1 MNINQIDIYVIVIYL
16 IAILFIGVS
25 VGYKKNI
32 SKNDY
37 FLAGRSLN
45 WLVVGSALF
54 ATNISTIHL
63 VGLASDGYR
72 LGLVV
77 GNFEFMAVF
86 SIILLGL
93 IFAPF
98 YFKSKITTLPE
109 YLEKRY
115 STNSRTFLA
124 FVAVISALLIHIG
137 IGLYAGAQVMNDFF
151 GIPIL
156 VSITLIS
163 VITAIY
169 TVLGGL
175 KAVVVTETIQT
186 VILLL
191 GAISLTLA
199 AFFALPS
206 VGIESWADLQQAV
219 KPNQTNMLWDLRDEN
234 GKLYEYSWY
243 SMVFGYPILGIW
255 YWCTDQTIVQRV
267 LGAKTERDAQIGPL
281 FAGFLKILPVFLM
294 VFPGVLAYV
303 LFQDKIGDNN
313 NSTLAVMIMELL
325 PPGLIGLVIAGL
337 LAALMST
344 ISGALNSC
352 STLVAVDIVK
362 RIKPETSE
370 KDQVFIGRITAV
382 VVLFI
387 LCIP

>member
-219 KPNQTNMLWDLRDEN
+219 KPNQTNM
-234 GKLYEYSWY
+234 
-243 SMVFGYPILGIW
+243 
-255 YWCTDQTIVQRV
+255 
-267 LGAKTERDAQIGPL
+267 
-281 FAGFLKILPVFLM
+281 
-294 VFPGVLAYV
+294 
-303 LFQDKIGDNN
+303 
-313 NSTLAVMIMELL
+313 
-325 PPGLIGLVIAGL
+325 
-337 LAALMST
+337 
-344 ISGALNSC
+344 
-352 STLVAVDIVK
+352 
-362 RIKPETSE
+362 
-370 KDQVFIGRITAV
+370 
-382 VVLFI
+382 
-387 LCIP
+387 

>member
-243 SMVFGYPILGIW
+243 S
-255 YWCTDQTIVQRV
+255 IV
-267 LGAKTERDAQIGPL
+267 I
-281 FAGFLKILPVFLM
+281 
-294 VFPGVLAYV
+294 
-303 LFQDKIGDNN
+303 
-313 NSTLAVMIMELL
+313 
-325 PPGLIGLVIAGL
+325 
-337 LAALMST
+337 
-344 ISGALNSC
+344 
-352 STLVAVDIVK
+352 
-362 RIKPETSE
+362 
-370 KDQVFIGRITAV
+370 
-382 VVLFI
+382 
-387 LCIP
+387 